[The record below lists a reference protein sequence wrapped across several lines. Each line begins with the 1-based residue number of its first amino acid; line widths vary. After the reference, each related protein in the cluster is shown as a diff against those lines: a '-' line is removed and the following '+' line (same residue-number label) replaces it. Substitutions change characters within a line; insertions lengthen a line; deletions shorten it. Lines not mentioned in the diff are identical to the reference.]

1 MVKLRVVTS
10 ILAAGIAVSIGHAVA
25 AEEVIKIGAVAPL
38 TGIFA
43 PVGQSQ
49 LTGLQLRVKEINA
62 QDKKYQIELIV
73 HDDASKCNESVN
85 ATIKLITE
93 DKVTAIFGATNSPCA
108 LAMIPTTSR
117 YKVPQFT
124 FGVGTALTEQGSK
137 WLFRIAVA
145 APGQT
150 KTLADY
156 AVTKLNHK
164 KIAILYSDDEYG
176 ASMANGFKNALEHLN
191 LKPAAFET
199 FPISDKDF
207 TGQLTKV
214 KESGATALFA
224 TGAYTAVA
232 LIARQAKQMGM
243 NLQLLGDTGTAT
255 PKFAELGGSSVEG
268 TVLVVPFD
276 PSAKDPKVQ
285 KFVEAYKAQFGRV
298 PGGWEAEVYDALSMI
313 YQAVKQSGRNDPQV
327 VRDYVASLR
336 PGAPFTGVLGNWSF
350 DAKGDASFPL
360 IMVQIEDGKQVVL
373 AH

>member
-1 MVKLRVVTS
+1 MAKLRVVTTM
-10 ILAAGIAVSIGHAVA
+10 LVAAIAVSSGQATG

-49 LTGLQLRVKEINA
+49 LTGLQLRAKEINA
-62 QDKKYQIELIV
+62 QDQKYKIKLIV

-117 YKVPQFT
+117 YKVPQLT
-124 FGVGTALTEQGSK
+124 FGVGTTLTEQGSK
-137 WLFRIAVA
+137 WIFRIAVA

-150 KTLADY
+150 KALANY
-156 AVTKLNHK
+156 AVQKLNHK
-164 KIAILYSDDEYG
+164 KIAVLYSDDEYG
-176 ASMANGFKNALEHLN
+176 ASMANGFKNALGQLN

-199 FPISDKDF
+199 FPIADQDF

-232 LIARQAKQMGM
+232 LIAKQAIQMGM
-243 NLQLLGDTGTAT
+243 HLQLLGDTGTAT
-255 PKFAELGGSSVEG
+255 PKFAELGGSAVEG

-276 PSAKDPKVQ
+276 PSAKDAKVQ
-285 KFVEAYKAQFGRV
+285 TFVQAYKDEFGRV
-298 PGGWEAEVYDALSMI
+298 PGGWEAEVYDALSMV
-313 YQAVKQSGRNDPQV
+313 YHAVKQTGKNDPQT
-327 VRDYVASLR
+327 VRDYLAGLR
-336 PGAPFTGVLGNWSF
+336 PDAPYKGVLGNWSF

-360 IMVQIEDGKQVVL
+360 IMVQIKDGKQVVL
-373 AH
+373 PH